1 MEIWLTATNNK
12 LIPLRQHP
20 NMKKAGG
27 AVCQSGG
34 RIETEWERGRGSG
47 GGGEKGGG
55 EEERVG
61 NPRYVFPVPLSRFK
75 FLDLII
81 RLLEAR
87 INIEKAFA
95 DVTLCCLE
103 KKGVC
108 GGGGGHPRHKRMLW
122 LAFLGVALQSF
133 IFVST
138 SWHWQGGLYIF
149 SIF

>member
-1 MEIWLTATNNK
+1 
-12 LIPLRQHP
+12 
-20 NMKKAGG
+20 MKQNEKEGEGAG
-27 AVCQSGG
+27 
-34 RIETEWERGRGSG
+34 E
-47 GGGEKGGG
+47 GGGEKGG

-108 GGGGGHPRHKRMLW
+108 GGGERGGHPRHKRMLW

-138 SWHWQGGLYIF
+138 S
-149 SIF
+149 

>member
-1 MEIWLTATNNK
+1 
-12 LIPLRQHP
+12 
-20 NMKKAGG
+20 MKQNEKEGEG
-27 AVCQSGG
+27 VGEG
-34 RIETEWERGRGSG
+34 GSG
-47 GGGEKGGG
+47 GERVGG

-108 GGGGGHPRHKRMLW
+108 GGEGGQERWAPQ
-122 LAFLGVALQSF
+122 A
-133 IFVST
+133 
-138 SWHWQGGLYIF
+138 
-149 SIF
+149 